1 MNVIG
6 KGGFAGVKRARL
18 KSTGQE
24 FAIKMV
30 CYALFI
36 CAIHHQRTHCK
47 KGGMRWTNLLVSC
60 CYHLI
65 SSRAGMNI
73 DFI

>member
-36 CAIHHQRTHCK
+36 GVIHHQRTHCK
-47 KGGMRWTNLLVSC
+47 KGG
-60 CYHLI
+60 I
-65 SSRAGMNI
+65 Q
-73 DFI
+73 